1 MELFHWLDSLKRRNE
16 KLGLCWHN
24 ASYLS
29 KSIGLAVSVT
39 AELLFFLRQLLMVF
53 VAGTDEQSYCWLTG
67 LLVNLTV
74 PTFPA
79 SKDVRFS

>member
-39 AELLFFLRQLLMVF
+39 AELLFFLRQLLMAF
-53 VAGTDEQSYCWLTG
+53 VTGTGEQSCWLAG

-74 PTFPA
+74 PTLPA
-79 SKDVRFS
+79 SKDV